1 MPRCFRA
8 PTLLAVPKQVWLLSE
23 APGVGSVSLAPRA
36 AIWKAGRPTTCFSCW
51 GGGSVFVIK
60 TRLPLDS
67 DLQQLLKGEK
77 CAKSDLQGEEKI
89 GLRPFSAY
97 SKHWEDQDKVSLL
110 SEIIK

>member
-1 MPRCFRA
+1 M
-8 PTLLAVPKQVWLLSE
+8 
-23 APGVGSVSLAPRA
+23 
-36 AIWKAGRPTTCFSCW
+36 
-51 GGGSVFVIK
+51 FVIK

-77 CAKSDLQGEEKI
+77 CAKSDLEEKI
-89 GLRPFSAY
+89 GLCPFSAY